1 MRVANVYRPLVF
13 GCPAS
18 AKLPEV
24 ARRMIEKNVGAL
36 AVLEADDRVT
46 GVITERDLV
55 KALATSDDPAA
66 LSAGLCASSDIKTA
80 TLDEDTREVAR
91 RMLDYGIRHIPVDQD
106 GRLIGMVSMRDLL
119 ALETL
124 AP

>member
-1 MRVANVYRPLVF
+1 MRIANVYRPLVF
-13 GCPAS
+13 GCPVS

-24 ARRMIEKNVGAL
+24 ARRMTEKNIGAL
-36 AVLEADDRVT
+36 AVLEGDRVT

-55 KALATSDDPAA
+55 TALATSDDPAG
-66 LSAGLCASSDIKTA
+66 LSAGTCASSDIKTA

-91 RMLDYGIRHIPVDQD
+91 RMLDHGIRHIPVDQD

-119 ALETL
+119 SVETL

>member
-1 MRVANVYRPLVF
+1 MRIANVYRPLVF

-18 AKLPEV
+18 EKLPGV
-24 ARRMIEKNVGAL
+24 ARLMTEKNIGAL
-36 AVLEADDRVT
+36 AVLDEDRVT

-55 KALATSDDPAA
+55 TALATSADPGEM
-66 LSAGLCASSDIKTA
+66 SAGTCASSDIKTA

-119 ALETL
+119 AVETL